1 LIQDLAGE
9 VAAEVSIER
18 SFSRIQQLT
27 HHLVPWT
34 HMGFARFDR
43 ERKEMELLADTLITE
58 RRRFPADA
66 GLTGRA
72 LRERRPVIAAAHETD
87 VVLRDDEQAGSEVL
101 VPLFQGRELVGVW
114 SVRHRDPNTYRAED
128 GDLLNLLAPQLGLS
142 LALGQLVMP
151 VAEAA
156 RRTTGFTESLA
167 RHATAVRAAADD
179 AARRA
184 EAAGTEARRAASR
197 VEEAVTALHKLTEG
211 MRGTMAAGEQTR
223 DQTRAMADRARGVR
237 QTSADAATRMAQL
250 TESISRGVEEVG
262 GLREAAQEVEKFAET
277 IGTIANQTNLLAL
290 NAAIEAARAG
300 AHGQGFAVVA
310 EEVRR
315 LAEESGAAARRVGR
329 SAQATRRVL
338 DRAAQLLEDIGG
350 SIGELATTSERWRDD
365 LGNIVIAAEQTRD
378 AGERMADL
386 PRSNM
391 ETATAAG
398 EVLRDAS
405 GAAARSAEE
414 AAAVAHE
421 ARQQRAALDELT
433 SAAREL
439 AATTS
444 DLARTVRFLGN
455 DGGT

>member
-1 LIQDLAGE
+1 
-9 VAAEVSIER
+9 
-18 SFSRIQQLT
+18 
-27 HHLVPWT
+27 
-34 HMGFARFDR
+34 
-43 ERKEMELLADTLITE
+43 
-58 RRRFPADA
+58 
-66 GLTGRA
+66 
-72 LRERRPVIAAAHETD
+72 

-315 LAEESGAAARRVGR
+315 LAEESGGAARRVGR